1 MNLKKRFALTLASVG
16 LGAAL
21 VGGGTFAYFN
31 DTAEVNNTF
40 AAGKLDLSVN
50 PSVAFDITNLKP
62 GDYMVRYFEIS
73 NSGTL
78 DIENVLMN
86 TTYTIDDAKGDNGS
100 EDFADYLNVEFLT
113 SDGQVVLL
121 NQSLAKLK
129 ELSDSGN
136 APDISSMYG
145 FLKHLPVGDSDI
157 ICMKIVFTDTG
168 LNQNIFQGDKV
179 NLKWT
184 LEAKQG
190 KGVAL

>member
-1 MNLKKRFALTLASVG
+1 MSLKKRFALTLASVG

-21 VGGGTFAYFN
+21 VSGGTFAYFS

-40 AAGKLDLSVN
+40 ATGTLDLSVN
-50 PSVAFDITNLKP
+50 PTVAFDIANLKP
-62 GDYMVRYFEIS
+62 GDYMVRYFEIT

-78 DIENVLMN
+78 DIQDVLMK
-86 TTYTIDDAKGDNGS
+86 TSYTIEDAKGDNGS
-100 EDFADYLNVEFLT
+100 EDFANYLNVEFLT

-129 ELSDSGN
+129 QLSENGK
-136 APDISSMYG
+136 APDISSLYG
-145 FLKHLPVGDSDI
+145 FLKHLPVGDSDV

-168 LNQNIFQGDKV
+168 LDQNIFQGDKV

-184 LEAKQG
+184 LEAHQG
-190 KGVAL
+190 KGVAK